1 MTCIPLMAMM
11 TLAFSATTAM
21 AQHQYRPASPSINS
35 TEMRCIVWAAHHYH
49 EPTDPLSLQAYV
61 DLLVAIRLTEGG
73 QPGHISWN
81 HNGSYD
87 IGPMQINS
95 THLAQLQQLGISYQ
109 SLLNDACE
117 NIIVG
122 AWILHANLVES
133 RDLWTSIGNYN
144 SHTAVYNVAYQ
155 RRIWSRLQSVWAAK
169 LTNGVLDRA
178 APAAVAETTQ

>member
-1 MTCIPLMAMM
+1 MSFMTMP
-11 TLAFSATTAM
+11 TLVFSATSVI
-21 AQHQYRPASPSINS
+21 AQHPHNRASPSINS

-73 QPGHISWN
+73 QVGHISWN

-87 IGPMQINS
+87 IGPMQINN
-95 THLAQLQQLGISYQ
+95 THLAQLQKLGISYP
-109 SLLNDACE
+109 SLLNNACQ
-117 NIIVG
+117 NIVVG

-169 LTNGVLDRA
+169 LTKGVLDRA
-178 APAAVAETTQ
+178 ASTAVAEGTQ